1 MEGIS
6 ITDLKP
12 CFAVQQYINADTDL
26 NGANYL
32 SPETPF
38 YNFLTSARNKNAS
51 TAKIIQNFNG
61 KYKNAAK
68 LGEVNIQY
76 YEEECEPQDEIT
88 VNRCSD
94 NTTTVTHNGR
104 VTKQFYTDL
113 SHTIS
118 FKMNRDGNRDN
129 CYSLDELK
137 QELIASF
144 KRTELYAFDKKIAES
159 LLTAV
164 GGYYGQTSPATSITA
179 PKSIKVIDEHNNFN
193 VSAFSLLENE
203 FEKKDF
209 IGDIQWFADRTGRM
223 SIAAKNKK
231 FAVANTTTGVDSSK
245 LDVMFDA
252 VKGFNSYN
260 PFGSID
266 DHILGIPLGSYQLIE
281 WYANAGEYNQGAT
294 GIIPGTNFYNTRMD
308 LFGMTW
314 DVKFERHGCDDLW
327 FFTKN
332 IGVVPIPTG
341 ACNDRLALHFLAA
354 CGDTSC
360 AGLSAI
366 L

>member
-1 MEGIS
+1 M
-6 ITDLKP
+6 T
-12 CFAVQQYINADTDL
+12 
-26 NGANYL
+26 
-32 SPETPF
+32 
-38 YNFLTSARNKNAS
+38 
-51 TAKIIQNFNG
+51 
-61 KYKNAAK
+61 
-68 LGEVNIQY
+68 
-76 YEEECEPQDEIT
+76 
-88 VNRCSD
+88 
-94 NTTTVTHNGR
+94 
-104 VTKQFYTDL
+104 
-113 SHTIS
+113 
-118 FKMNRDGNRDN
+118 GNRDN